1 MSGYTNGDMANGGT
15 HVIQSGDYMKME
27 KEKASL
33 LASITSLTSEAQ
45 TFKQHNSADKATRSE
60 VRTAALSLAD
70 ALEDPVEQALRII
83 FESAPPVIALRIAFE
98 AGFLN
103 HFEDGKTQTAD
114 SLSAMTGADR
124 TLIGMHLKGSFRQNG
139 LSCVRYQLT

>member
-1 MSGYTNGDMANGGT
+1 MVGYTNGDMANGST
-15 HVIQSGDYMKME
+15 HVIQSGDYIKME

-45 TFKQHNSADKATRSE
+45 TFKKHNSADKATRSE

-103 HFEDGKTQTAD
+103 HFGEGKTQTAD
-114 SLSAMTGADR
+114 SLSAMTGAESV
-124 TLIGMHLKGSFRQNG
+124 LIGMHPMGSFR
-139 LSCVRYQLT
+139 